1 MDNSRKGFLLSATMD
16 YFEKKQFVPTIT
28 TKPSNDLGII
38 VVIPSYN
45 EPNILVPL
53 NSLASCIK
61 PKCKVEVIVVVNHP
75 ENSTN
80 EVINQS
86 EETYN
91 AVISANQQLSETWL
105 TFFAI
110 KAYDLP
116 HKNAGVGLARQIGMD
131 EAAHR
136 FFSIDKPTGIIDCF
150 DADSQ
155 CASNYLEQIEAYW
168 KNNPQTAGCSIFYKH
183 PTSGNEFEPSV
194 YWGIAAYE
202 LHLRYYNQATR
213 FIKFPFAYH
222 TVGSSMACTAETYTK
237 IGGMNRHKAGE
248 DFYFLQ
254 KIIPHG
260 HFGEINSTCVYPSP
274 RASNRVPFGTGRA
287 MGKYL
292 SNTSEGI
299 NTYNLQSFLD
309 LIPFFDSIDA
319 FHNFDKLQ
327 IERRINEMAP
337 ALKVFLEENNASTE
351 IIDARQNTGNL
362 KAFRKRFFMW
372 FDAFKLLKYLNYA
385 NETHYQRNS
394 VVTESTKLL
403 TLKNI
408 PSNNIK
414 DVFEL
419 LEVYRNLDL
428 AGPNLAE

>member
-1 MDNSRKGFLLSATMD
+1 MD
-16 YFEKKQFVPTIT
+16 YFGKKQFAPKIL
-28 TKPSNDLGII
+28 TKPSSDLGIV

-45 EPNILVPL
+45 EPNILIPL
-53 NSLASCIK
+53 KSLASCNK

-75 ENSTN
+75 ENSMHDVVT
-80 EVINQS
+80 QS
-86 EETYN
+86 DETYN
-91 AVISANQQLSETWL
+91 AVISANQQLAETWI
-105 TFFAI
+105 TFSAI

-136 FFSIDKPTGIIDCF
+136 FFSIDKPNGIIDCF

-155 CASNYLEQIEAYW
+155 CATNYLEQIEAYW
-168 KNNPQTAGCSIFYKH
+168 INNPQTTGCSIFYKH
-183 PTSGNEFEPSV
+183 PTHGNQFEPSV
-194 YWGIAAYE
+194 YWGISAYE
-202 LHLRYYNQATR
+202 LHLRYYNQASR

-222 TVGSSMACTAETYTK
+222 TVGSSMACTAQTYTK

-292 SNTSEGI
+292 NNTAEGI

-309 LIPFFDSIDA
+309 LVQLFNSIDS
-319 FHNFDKLQ
+319 FYQFNKLQ
-327 IERRINEMAP
+327 IEQRISELSP
-337 ALKVFLEENNASTE
+337 ALKIFLEENNASTE
-351 IIDARQNTGNL
+351 IIDVRQNTGNL
-362 KAFRKRFFMW
+362 QAFRKRFFMW

-394 VVTESTKLL
+394 VLTEAAKLL
-403 TLKNI
+403 DLKNI
-408 PSNNIK
+408 SSENPN

-419 LEVYRNLDL
+419 LEVYRNLDM
-428 AGPNLAE
+428 NWE